1 MAANSLSPQEFSQ
14 RKLENLYRKTC
25 SRLYPMK
32 EGIKLLQEA
41 VLLRKIFLSACL
53 YAAIHFVFWN
63 LYYLNDNCFSFL
75 GRLLF
80 WILLV
85 DGFWVIATRD
95 KTVPGQES
103 SGLRL
108 RLRRKREQTSY
119 VSFEKAA
126 MKNTKKLEVGE
137 VAEFEVVCLWIA
149 ISLMWI
155 DNVQLAMRH
164 WNREQPY
171 MLTVLLLV
179 GGLVTCLLGYF
190 IDFVLLVYIIVML
203 LLLWPV
209 LSYYSVISSLTA
221 AINTNYPIFTQK
233 VQNYYEI
240 MKRHF
245 RRLPDDEFKDYQLD
259 VPNPVPPGNQTPL
272 NPSMSLTPFA
282 PNFNVMDSMGASLML
297 QPGGFH
303 NVQDDSLTLSSF
315 SQARPHHPHT
325 SSRPLQSLGNISEAS
340 NEEFSPTGTDE
351 QFYDTSSASPLPPI
365 DNEPSSR
372 TRSDTLSLSPF
383 DKNSSIHDSFDD
395 LDMDGPGTS
404 KEHGSSELS
413 PKPSDSDVTSSGT
426 GGAQIE
432 SPYFSS
438 KLAFPSLISSTPSD
452 ATTTSTSGAMRHRVT
467 FKDEGRDDED

>member
-25 SRLYPMK
+25 SRLYPIK

-41 VLLRKIFLSACL
+41 VLLRKVFLSACL

-80 WILLV
+80 WVLLI

-95 KTVPGQES
+95 KTVPGQDS
-103 SGLRL
+103 SRLRL

-119 VSFEKAA
+119 VSFEKAV

-149 ISLMWI
+149 ISLMWM

-209 LSYYSVISSLTA
+209 L
-221 AINTNYPIFTQK
+221 
-233 VQNYYEI
+233 
-240 MKRHF
+240 
-245 RRLPDDEFKDYQLD
+245 
-259 VPNPVPPGNQTPL
+259 
-272 NPSMSLTPFA
+272 
-282 PNFNVMDSMGASLML
+282 
-297 QPGGFH
+297 
-303 NVQDDSLTLSSF
+303 
-315 SQARPHHPHT
+315 
-325 SSRPLQSLGNISEAS
+325 
-340 NEEFSPTGTDE
+340 
-351 QFYDTSSASPLPPI
+351 
-365 DNEPSSR
+365 
-372 TRSDTLSLSPF
+372 
-383 DKNSSIHDSFDD
+383 
-395 LDMDGPGTS
+395 
-404 KEHGSSELS
+404 
-413 PKPSDSDVTSSGT
+413 
-426 GGAQIE
+426 
-432 SPYFSS
+432 
-438 KLAFPSLISSTPSD
+438 
-452 ATTTSTSGAMRHRVT
+452 
-467 FKDEGRDDED
+467 